1 MQLQQ
6 EEDIRQYIEARLQQ
20 KGIKTQREVAC
31 GNGIR
36 ADLVTSDMVI
46 EVKRRLNRGAIY
58 QAYGQGVAYQKL
70 LKKPKLLIIGL
81 APASESKYQEAQRIA
96 ENIRTKGVEVV
107 FIDKDPSW
115 GIAAASVGGWWA
127 RLTGR
132 SASGQTG
139 QPGQTG
145 QTGQTASQPVQPIS
159 QSVHQPVSPLVAKP
173 ASQPTARLPF
183 EPVQASI
190 TGDIAEKVVEK
201 VAEKV
206 VEKAAEKIAEKSA
219 EKSAEKPPVASPVK
233 AKSPEVVLPPQAGK
247 AAASKPPPP
256 AKPPFRLNST
266 MKDFWILLLIIVTF
280 IVIKTYLERSQP
292 TPPQLA
298 PAIPPH
304 QPTYLQPAPRFRPA
318 PAHGSS

>member
-81 APASESKYQEAQRIA
+81 APTSESKYQEAQRIA

-127 RLTGR
+127 QLTGR
-132 SASGQTG
+132 SAPV
-139 QPGQTG
+139 QPVSQPV
-145 QTGQTASQPVQPIS
+145 SQPVQPVS
-159 QSVHQPVSPLVAKP
+159 QSAATQLTIQPVAKP
-173 ASQPTARLPF
+173 TSKPTARLPF

-190 TGDIAEKVVEK
+190 TGDIAEKV
-201 VAEKV
+201 AEKV

-219 EKSAEKPPVASPVK
+219 EKTPEASPAK
-233 AKSPEVVLPPQAGK
+233 AKPPEVVLPPEAGK
-247 AAASKPPPP
+247 APAASKSLPP
-256 AKPPFRLNST
+256 AKLFRLNST

-280 IVIKTYLERSQP
+280 VVIKTYLERSQP
-292 TPPQLA
+292 TPPRLA

-304 QPTYLQPAPRFRPA
+304 QPTYLQPGPRFNPA
-318 PAHGSS
+318 PTYRGS